1 MLPGIAKS
9 KGSSMMRG
17 GPHSTFGG
25 PEGVSSPTGLQCA
38 LGVLTSLNSINFR
51 NLSFIDI
58 KPH

>member
-17 GPHSTFGG
+17 GPQSTFGG
-25 PEGVSSPTGLQCA
+25 PQGVKLAYRLTVL
-38 LGVLTSLNSINFR
+38 LGVLTSLHSINFR
-51 NLSFIDI
+51 DLSFIHI